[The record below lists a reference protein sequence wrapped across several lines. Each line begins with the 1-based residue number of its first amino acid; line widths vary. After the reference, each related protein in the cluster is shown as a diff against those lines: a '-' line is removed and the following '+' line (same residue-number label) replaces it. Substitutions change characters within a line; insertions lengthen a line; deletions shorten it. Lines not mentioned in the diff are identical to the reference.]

1 MSKPPNDFATMLDAY
16 DAVDPRI
23 SQYTEARDAG

>member
-1 MSKPPNDFATMLDAY
+1 MSKPPNDFAITY